1 MFQYGPESK
10 LTNLF
15 FYSIACN
22 GGKAIND
29 CKPIKSH
36 HRSLAERVAAANR
49 FVKDC
54 DFQGE
59 VVCDSMAN
67 DMIHRFDA
75 HPERLLIIEK
85 GVVVHKGGKG
95 PLIYYDIKDVIE
107 YMRKRDNRSPSDI
120 PSMTVEEEEG
130 ECST

>member
-1 MFQYGPESK
+1 M
-10 LTNLF
+10 TH
-15 FYSIACN
+15 
-22 GGKAIND
+22 
-29 CKPIKSH
+29 H

-54 DFQGE
+54 NFQGE

-67 DMIHRFDA
+67 EAVDRFDA
-75 HPERLLIIEK
+75 HPERILIIEK